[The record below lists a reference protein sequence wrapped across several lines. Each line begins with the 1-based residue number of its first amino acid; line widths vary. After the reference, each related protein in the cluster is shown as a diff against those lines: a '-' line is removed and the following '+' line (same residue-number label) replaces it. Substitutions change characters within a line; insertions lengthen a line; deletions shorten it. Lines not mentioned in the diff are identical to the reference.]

1 MKMKGYGWNNLHA
14 VTQNFYTL
22 FGKVVCRWNWPTHC
36 SYGNHLVV
44 KMTIIYSLSLI
55 VLRVRIFLQY
65 SQTHSHWVLD
75 SLSQI
80 VPYIVVP
87 GEVGKRGSPS
97 KGRGGRGITADS
109 QRELDNRC
117 DYDNVHRSCW
127 WWVRWQSCDRVV
139 RGRRKVVTL
148 GLRMRDKNCLETVLY
163 HN

>member
-1 MKMKGYGWNNLHA
+1 MKMKRYGWYNLHA

-44 KMTIIYSLSLI
+44 KMTIIYSLSL

-80 VPYIVVP
+80 VPYIVPYIVVP
-87 GEVGKRGSPS
+87 GEFGKRGSPS
-97 KGRGGRGITADS
+97 KGTGGRGITADS
-109 QRELDNRC
+109 QRELDNRHHVTMIMYTEVV
-117 DYDNVHRSCW
+117 DDESDDSHVIEWSEEGG
-127 WWVRWQSCDRVV
+127 RWSPWAW
-139 RGRRKVVTL
+139 GW
-148 GLRMRDKNCLETVLY
+148 ETRTV
-163 HN
+163 